1 MNYCRKTE
9 NDGGKNCF
17 LLFLLLKMEVLI
29 LPLLAC
35 ALGFIVGGRLVL
47 FAQGPPAVEELIICS
62 SNAEASVAGHS
73 M

>member
-1 MNYCRKTE
+1 
-9 NDGGKNCF
+9 
-17 LLFLLLKMEVLI
+17 MEVLI